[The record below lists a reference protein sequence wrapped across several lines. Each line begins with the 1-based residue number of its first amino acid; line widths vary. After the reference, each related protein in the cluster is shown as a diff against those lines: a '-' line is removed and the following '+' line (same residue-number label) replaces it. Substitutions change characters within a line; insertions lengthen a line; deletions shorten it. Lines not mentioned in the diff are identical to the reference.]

1 MDSFEMPPGRMEELE
16 WICDRLMESVVAL
29 EATNKLQ
36 TERLDIAF
44 DHINSLSR
52 RVDRLLYVVDK
63 LHRGE
68 KVEIG
73 ETERPARDSWHEKWG
88 WDESG

>member
-1 MDSFEMPPGRMEELE
+1 MSEVWNDISKLEMQAAAQERKLFEMLADRIQGLE
-16 WICDRLMESVVAL
+16 DANKIKTKRL
-29 EATNKLQ
+29 N
-36 TERLDIAF
+36 DAF

-73 ETERPARDSWHEKWG
+73 ERE
-88 WDESG
+88 